1 MRQMDH
7 RVDLMSF
14 QQNAWVLNRS
24 KTLGTYP
31 ADLRWQRL
39 FHYYRSALL
48 DAAGLVC
55 ARDYD
60 LLYVRFQMGMP
71 YLYETLRQFKQRN
84 PELKIVLETPTFP
97 YHGEVRT
104 LRDHFLY
111 RWDARTRNRL
121 HRVCDRVVTY
131 CGQHEVMGIPAV
143 SLSNG
148 FDPDQVPCCPKP
160 HVDPAS
166 LHFVG
171 VSSLADW
178 HGYDRVV
185 RGLERY
191 YAGGNPRTQVFFQMV
206 GTGRATE
213 EMARLVGRSPAAPHI
228 GMSPNLS
235 GEALDALFHR
245 MDLGISGLGLH
256 RKGLETASDL
266 KSREYCARGKPFVQ
280 SFRDEAFPPDRFP
293 YALRVP
299 ADDTPLDIAELVEF
313 TLGLYRSD
321 PHFPAR
327 IRAYAEETLT
337 WKRQLSKVP
346 ELG

>member
-1 MRQMDH
+1 MRQMGH
-7 RVDLMSF
+7 RVDLMSYH
-14 QQNAWVLNRS
+14 QNAWVLNRS
-24 KTLGTYP
+24 ETLRQYASEP
-31 ADLRWQRL
+31 RWQRL

-48 DAAGLVC
+48 DAADLVS
-55 ARDYD
+55 ARAYD
-60 LLYVRFQMGMP
+60 LLYVRFQMGIP
-71 YLYETLRQFKQRN
+71 YLYESLLRFKQRN
-84 PELKIVLETPTFP
+84 PSLRIILETPTFP

-104 LRDHFLY
+104 LRDQLLY

-143 SLSNG
+143 PLSNG
-148 FDPDQVPCCPKP
+148 FDPDQVPFCPKP
-160 HVDPAS
+160 YVDPTS
-166 LHFVG
+166 LLFVG

-191 YAGGNPRTQVFFQMV
+191 YAQGDPQTRVFFQMV
-206 GTGRATE
+206 GVGRATE

-228 GMSPNLS
+228 GLSPNLG
-235 GEALDALFHR
+235 GEALDALFLR

-280 SFRDEAFPPDRFP
+280 SFRDEAFPPEHFP
-293 YALRVP
+293 YVLRVP
-299 ADDTPLDIAELVEF
+299 ADDTPLDISELVAF
-313 TLGLYRSD
+313 TLGLYQAD
-321 PHFPAR
+321 PHFPTR
-327 IRAYAEETLT
+327 IRTYAEENLT
-337 WKRQLSKVP
+337 WKQQLSKVP